1 MTQIE
6 EFEEQLAELK
16 ANKDFLE
23 CFEMVEY
30 LMYKIVDTNQLYRGA
45 DRAIAKHITDKDLR
59 MQIYGDAIQEK
70 MKGDKYTQSEREFI
84 RGLGF
89 TNKEIRAYC

>member
-6 EFEEQLAELK
+6 EFEKQLAELK
-16 ANKDFLE
+16 AEKSFDE

-45 DRAIAKHITDKDLR
+45 DRAIAKHISDKEIR
-59 MQIYGDAIQEK
+59 MQIYGDAIKEK
-70 MKGDKYTQSEREFI
+70 IKGDEYTKSEWKFI
-84 RGLGF
+84 NSLGF
-89 TNKEIRAYC
+89 VSRG